1 MMDIATAQDNA
12 YRIAARNGEALA
24 NRVYDNAVG
33 LTYFAVNRASEFFRI
48 AEDCAARADW
58 VGAWSAYGGVVVT
71 VQDDQRYSL
80 LKTDEHGRTI

>member
-1 MMDIATAQDNA
+1 MFDIATAQDNA

-33 LTYFAVNRASEFFRI
+33 LTYFAVNRASDFFRI

-58 VGAWSAYGGVVVT
+58 VGAWSAYGGVVIT

-80 LKTDEHGRTI
+80 LKTDVDGRTI